1 MNLVRLTPGEALHLE
16 PGILHAYLHGAAIEL
31 MGPSDNVVRAG
42 LTHKPVDVD
51 ELLRIVDPTPL
62 PEPVVAGSDGYRLND
77 DVQLVRLGPGDTHRA
92 VGHEVSIDLAGQA
105 WYLGPGEERTVDAI
119 TYLVTS

>member
-1 MNLVRLTPGEALHLE
+1 
-16 PGILHAYLHGAAIEL
+16 
-31 MGPSDNVVRAG
+31 VVRAG

-62 PEPVVAGSDGYRLND
+62 PEPVVGGSDGYRLND
-77 DVQLVRLGPGDTHRA
+77 AVQLLRLEPGDTHRA

-105 WYLGPGEERTVDAI
+105 WYLAPGDERLVTVI
-119 TYLVTS
+119 TYAVTR